1 MVNTIGGLRRASEIL
16 RPEVTRFLDHIL
28 RDKERTLRV
37 EEIAVAEG
45 SPCVGRR
52 LSESDIRQH
61 AEVLVIAVRDVKGAY
76 HYNPGASYLIR
87 AGETMI
93 VIGSPAQVRDLRGL

>member
-1 MVNTIGGLRRASEIL
+1 MASEIL

-28 RDKERTLRV
+28 RDNERTLRV
-37 EEIAVAEG
+37 EEISVAEG
-45 SPCVGRR
+45 SPFIGKR

-61 AEVLVIAVRDVKGAY
+61 AEVLVIAVRDVEGAY
-76 HYNPGASYLIR
+76 HYNPGATYLIC

-93 VIGSPAQVRDLRGL
+93 VIGSPGQVRALRDL